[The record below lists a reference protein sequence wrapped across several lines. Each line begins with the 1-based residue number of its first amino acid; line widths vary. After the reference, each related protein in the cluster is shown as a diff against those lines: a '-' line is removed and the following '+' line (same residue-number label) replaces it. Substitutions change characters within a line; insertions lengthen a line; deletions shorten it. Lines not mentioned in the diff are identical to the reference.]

1 MFHQCQEEEQCA
13 HTQVEH
19 MVEGAVQSLV
29 GSLRPLPSRVDVEL
43 VIVLPL
49 TDVQRLHPGGRVGV
63 WVCIMCVL
71 EVCDLCVYVD
81 VMYVPRCCIE
91 AVLWVVWCM

>member
-1 MFHQCQEEEQCA
+1 MKVCLCDEGGVFHQCQEEEQCA

-49 TDVQRLHPGGRVGV
+49 TDVQGCILVGV
-63 WVCIMCVL
+63 WGCGCV
-71 EVCDLCVYVD
+71 
-81 VMYVPRCCIE
+81 
-91 AVLWVVWCM
+91 